1 MGSEGDDNY
10 VPAFEG
16 CGAVRYENH
25 NTDGDEVK
33 VGETVIGHKCTCDF
47 SAVVTPTVTEGNG
60 GDSNCADGKHTW
72 VVKADADGDGPAT
85 CEAPGQKTYVCAKAE
100 DGCTATKVEALPP
113 TGHSLTPAGS
123 VAATCNTDGKTLFK
137 CTNTG
142 CTLDGSTE
150 QKSVVKPIPA
160 TGNHT
165 WKQTSVTPATCAAE
179 GHYTYTCTVCSTE
192 DTSKT
197 IAIDPNAHVWGDPA
211 KDAAEGATTHTVTC
225 TVDGCGGED
234 GEAATKTVACTYSIV
249 VTEGDGAYLAPT
261 CTVAG
266 HKATQKCACGREQAG
281 AAIPATGHRANSAW
295 VKTDAAGHYHTCK
308 TCDAQIEEEK
318 VAHTGENSCTV
329 CGWTK
334 GGSGTPEQPGDT
346 HQHTQG
352 STVKYDA
359 NQHWYICDGGKDG
372 CDAQKYAAANHS
384 WGSNATSANGKCTGC
399 DQTHTCDT
407 AGTDNACSKC
417 GYKAPD
423 QGTPG

>member
-1 MGSEGDDNY
+1 M
-10 VPAFEG
+10 
-16 CGAVRYENH
+16 
-25 NTDGDEVK
+25 
-33 VGETVIGHKCTCDF
+33 
-47 SAVVTPTVTEGNG
+47 
-60 GDSNCADGKHTW
+60 
-72 VVKADADGDGPAT
+72 
-85 CEAPGQKTYVCAKAE
+85 CAKAE
-100 DGCTATKVEALPP
+100 DGCTATKVEALPA

-150 QKSVVKPIPA
+150 EKSVVKPIPA

-211 KDAAEGATTHTVTC
+211 KDAAEGATTHTFTC

-281 AAIPATGHRANSAW
+281 AEIPATGHRASSTW
-295 VKTDAAGHYHTCK
+295 TSDATGHWHTCRN
-308 TCDAQIEEEK
+308 TGCDVKLDQDE
-318 VAHTGENSCTV
+318 HTGENSCTV

-334 GGSGTPEQPGDT
+334 GGGSGTPEQPEHKHDWQNGVCNGANKPQGGCECPNKDN
-346 HQHTQG
+346 HPADLTQVSG
-352 STVKYDA
+352 E
-359 NQHWYICDGGKDG
+359 
-372 CDAQKYAAANHS
+372 
-384 WGSNATSANGKCTGC
+384 
-399 DQTHTCDT
+399 
-407 AGTDNACSKC
+407 ACSTC
-417 GYKAPD
+417 HL
-423 QGTPG
+423 QGTKQEQVDPPVDNGG